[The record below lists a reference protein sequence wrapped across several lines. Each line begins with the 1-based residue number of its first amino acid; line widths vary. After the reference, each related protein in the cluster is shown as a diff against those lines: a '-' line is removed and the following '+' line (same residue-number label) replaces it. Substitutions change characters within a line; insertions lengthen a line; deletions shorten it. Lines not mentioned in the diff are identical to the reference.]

1 MIKRVYY
8 MLKSGILIALVAVS
22 AAMAQPVPQQ
32 VPTKPDAAFYRLD
45 FTWREMDDAK
55 VINTRSYSLW
65 LQTGDKPASVRAGS
79 QVPVVSGGTADKPTS
94 VSYTNT
100 GINISC
106 YIKEIDNA
114 PVLTMD
120 GSISSLV
127 PAEKSQDTK
136 PIPPAFM
143 TININAVVSL
153 SPGKAMTISSVD
165 DPGSKHRFQLDVTA
179 TKLK

>member
-1 MIKRVYY
+1 MRVRLLY
-8 MLKSGILIALVAVS
+8 MLASGILTALVAVS

-32 VPTKPDAAFYRLD
+32 APARPDVAFYRLD
-45 FTWREMDDAK
+45 FTWREMDDSK
-55 VINTRSYSLW
+55 VINSRSYSLW
-65 LQTGDKPASVRAGS
+65 LQTGNKPASVRAGS
-79 QVPVVSGGTADKPTS
+79 QVPIVSGGTADKPAS
-94 VSYTNT
+94 VSYSNT

-106 YIKEIDNA
+106 HIEEIDNA

-120 GSISSLV
+120 GSINSLV

-136 PIPPAFM
+136 PAPPLFM